1 MWCDN
6 FLMLDVRCHA
16 EKGQKIEFEGLL
28 SIPHPQPNQGKLP
41 FTDNRV
47 DGRRNRPVEF
57 VVTGTLSPK
66 LEVIKS

>member
-1 MWCDN
+1 MWYDN

-41 FTDNRV
+41 FTDNRA
-47 DGRRNRPVEF
+47 GWETESARRIRSHRYP
-57 VVTGTLSPK
+57 
-66 LEVIKS
+66 